1 MGLKIIF
8 YTFMLI
14 NIKRSV
20 SRKKTQ
26 TNNAITNWYSK
37 FIACVNRFKQEETA
51 I

>member
-1 MGLKIIF
+1 MRSKIIF

-20 SRKKTQ
+20 SRKKNQ

-37 FIACVNRFKQEETA
+37 FNRFKQEETA